1 MARYLDPKSD
11 FVFKRIFG
19 EHKDLLMSFLNALMP
34 LAPGQKI
41 ESLEYLPQELVP
53 ENPAKRLSI
62 VDVRC
67 IDNAGRQ
74 FIVEMQ
80 VLWTDS
86 FYSRMVF
93 NASKAYVRQLG
104 RGENYELLQPVYG
117 LGILDTNFDK
127 QTPKSYH
134 HYKIVNIENSNE
146 VIKGL
151 EFVLIELR
159 KNIETERYADKRM
172 AVLWLRFLKE
182 IGAQRYQI
190 APDDL
195 LANEHIRKAV
205 EICEEGGFTDEELD
219 AYDRFWDSVRIEKAF
234 INDSL
239 RQGLQQGEAIGL
251 KKGREEGLVEGLQ
264 QGLQQGL
271 AERAELEKALEIERK
286 KRMAEEEKR
295 IAEKKDAVLKSLHA
309 GIPIATI
316 SSITGLPEEEIQSII
331 KGEK

>member
-127 QTPKSYH
+127 QTPNPTITTRLSTSKTATRS
-134 HYKIVNIENSNE
+134 S
-146 VIKGL
+146 
-151 EFVLIELR
+151 
-159 KNIETERYADKRM
+159 
-172 AVLWLRFLKE
+172 
-182 IGAQRYQI
+182 
-190 APDDL
+190 
-195 LANEHIRKAV
+195 
-205 EICEEGGFTDEELD
+205 
-219 AYDRFWDSVRIEKAF
+219 
-234 INDSL
+234 
-239 RQGLQQGEAIGL
+239 
-251 KKGREEGLVEGLQ
+251 
-264 QGLQQGL
+264 
-271 AERAELEKALEIERK
+271 
-286 KRMAEEEKR
+286 
-295 IAEKKDAVLKSLHA
+295 KDWNLC
-309 GIPIATI
+309 
-316 SSITGLPEEEIQSII
+316 
-331 KGEK
+331 